1 MRTELFDYH
10 LPPELIAQTPAPRG
24 QSRLLVLHRKTG
36 HIEHRRFEDLTEYLS
51 AGDTL
56 VMNNTRVTARR
67 LKGIRESGSSAE
79 VLLICPIGER
89 SWEALVKPGKSLK
102 LGRTVQIIS
111 PAPSVPNP
119 IATITATTEEGGRIL
134 EFVDTA
140 TRDSLENWGES
151 PLPPYIHTPLGRD
164 EEERYQTIYA
174 KSGGSVAAPTA
185 GLHFTFELMRS
196 IRELGVETAEIT
208 LEVGVG
214 TFRPVKTETV
224 ELHEMHREAYHLV
237 TETAERING
246 TKGRVVA
253 VGTTS
258 VRTLETIG
266 ATLEEGYGKR
276 VVPSIGNTA
285 LFITPGYR
293 FRVVDAIVTN
303 FHLPCSTLLM
313 LISAFASREQI
324 MHAYEVAIQERYRF
338 FSFGDAML
346 IL

>member
-1 MRTELFDYH
+1 MRTELFDYN
-10 LPPELIAQTPAPRG
+10 LPPELIAQTPVPRG
-24 QSRLLVLHRKTG
+24 RSRLLVLHRAEG
-36 HIEHRRFEDLTEYLS
+36 RIEHRKFEDLTDYLV

-67 LKGIRESGSSAE
+67 LKGIREGGQSAE
-79 VLLICPIGER
+79 ILLTRPVGER

-102 LGRTVQIIS
+102 PGRTVQIIS
-111 PAPSVPNP
+111 PNPAIPNP
-119 IATITATTEEGGRIL
+119 VATVIGTTEEGGRTL
-134 EFVDTA
+134 EFADTA
-140 TRDSLENWGES
+140 TRDALATWGET
-151 PLPPYIHTPLGRD
+151 PLPPYIHTPLERT

-174 KSGGSVAAPTA
+174 KAGGSVAAPTA
-185 GLHFTFELMRS
+185 GLHFTTEMIRS
-196 IRELGVETAEIT
+196 VRDMGIATAEVT

-214 TFRPVKTETV
+214 TFRPVKTESV
-224 ELHEMHREAYHLV
+224 EDHEMHHEAFHLS
-237 TETAERING
+237 AEAAESINR
-246 TKGRVVA
+246 TTGRVFA

-258 VRTLETIG
+258 VRTLETSG
-266 ATLEEGYGKR
+266 AKTAENSGRR
-276 VVPSIGNTA
+276 VTPMMGDTN

-293 FRVVDAIVTN
+293 FRVVDAMLTN

-324 MHAYEVAIQERYRF
+324 VHAYEVAVQERYRF